1 MLINGIKIVKISD
14 GVLVMPCSKDWKNV
28 FRWCYQPGVKQH
40 LVTLLKWLGPAPW
53 GEASCW
59 LLWACMWWA
68 MSENSLAEPS
78 TVALSTNSF
87 TTAVTGSSS
96 RLRVVKMILN
106 DMGQRV
112 WTPLLALLAC
122 CRSVGY
128 QRGRNHKRAIQFCAL
143 VAHLLHPSWQ
153 SAMTVRN
160 FPAVLSSVLL
170 PVAISLPWRVS
181 YHLFHFK
188 AFRGL
193 SCWPHEAKV
202 WSSLCCYGLS
212 LRGNQELVLQ
222 SLLLLRPTASL
233 LNSNTILVQTSVGF
247 HWDLWCQSR
256 EFALPVTARCAS
268 AHCWCNV
275 GTYRLVDRSWLDFSK
290 SILSSNRLFLH
301 V

>member
-1 MLINGIKIVKISD
+1 MIWARESELLSW
-14 GVLVMPCSKDWKNV
+14 PCLHAAEVWDTSVEGTTRGLSSSVPW
-28 FRWCYQPGVKQH
+28 WLTCCTLPG
-40 LVTLLKWLGPAPW
+40 
-53 GEASCW
+53 S
-59 LLWACMWWA
+59 LLW
-68 MSENSLAEPS
+68 
-78 TVALSTNSF
+78 
-87 TTAVTGSSS
+87 
-96 RLRVVKMILN
+96 
-106 DMGQRV
+106 
-112 WTPLLALLAC
+112 
-122 CRSVGY
+122 
-128 QRGRNHKRAIQFCAL
+128 
-143 VAHLLHPSWQ
+143 
-153 SAMTVRN
+153 TVRN

-170 PVAISLPWRVS
+170 PVAISLPRRVS

-233 LNSNTILVQTSVGF
+233 LNSNTILVQTLTSVGF